1 MTHWNE
7 PSSFS
12 SSSGAS
18 LTSFSSTFLSSVEQ
32 VKLLVV
38 FNKNAMIKDEKIAR
52 VIGKADKRTLVCQMR
67 VTLKDIERV
76 CV

>member
-38 FNKNAMIKDEKIAR
+38 FDGNAAGKDEKIALLL
-52 VIGKADKRTLVCQMR
+52 GKAEKRTLVCQMR
-67 VTLKDIERV
+67 VTLKVTVGV